1 MIRVGTSAR
10 VVATAFLFG
19 ILIQGPVSA
28 AAAPAGV
35 PVASLTQAAPT
46 PHPVVSPV
54 IMNLWKNVAQC
65 EHAGNW
71 TFAGPYYDGG
81 LGITPWNWSYYGGKQ
96 FAPAAHL
103 ATPDEQVIVA
113 RRMQAAAGVPD
124 YVPDQNGYCR
134 GW

>member
-19 ILIQGPVSA
+19 ILIQGPASA
-28 AAAPAGV
+28 SAAPATV
-35 PVASLTQAAPT
+35 LVASLTQATPA
-46 PHPVVSPV
+46 PHPVVGPV
-54 IMNLWKNVAQC
+54 IMNLWKNVVQC

-71 TFAGPYYDGG
+71 IFAGSYYDGG

-96 FAPAAHL
+96 FALAAHL

-113 RRMQAAAGVPD
+113 RRIQAAAGVPD